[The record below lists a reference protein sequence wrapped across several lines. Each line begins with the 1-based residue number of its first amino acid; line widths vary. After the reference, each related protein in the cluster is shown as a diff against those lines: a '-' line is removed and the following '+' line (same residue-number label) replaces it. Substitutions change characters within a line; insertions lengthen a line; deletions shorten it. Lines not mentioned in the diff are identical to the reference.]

1 MGSGAKR
8 DKGRAA
14 FGGRCV
20 DYDEGMKSW
29 FRLAL
34 MVLCVQ
40 SAWAQAV
47 TPSAAPQDRPAA
59 QKSGLDA
66 MLFYQLLLG
75 EMNVRGGA
83 PGSGFS
89 IILDAARKTRD
100 PLVFQRAVD
109 VALQSRSGD
118 AALQAA
124 QAWKS
129 ALPESSEANRYLL
142 QILLALNRLDEAGQ
156 ALTVSIRELPA
167 DERNTAIASIP
178 RVFSRVQDKKLAADA
193 VEKALQTA
201 LKQAPT
207 AASAWTTVG
216 RMRREA
222 GQLALAVE
230 ATRQALLADATA
242 SGPLILALSLVGAAP
257 TELTPLITR
266 AMQGPVPPEL
276 RLGFARLLI
285 GQLSY
290 TQALEQLQK
299 INTEQPEFADAWWV
313 HGLLL
318 LETGQWA
325 LAEQKLTQHVA
336 LASVAPDKSA
346 TAGLTESLMG
356 LAQIAQRKGQWTQAQ
371 QWLAQVPAD
380 ADPIKLASRQAD
392 LLSKQGR
399 LDEARLTLER
409 IRANTPEL
417 AIKKALVQSQWLREN
432 NQAANAYTLVKQ
444 TLAQHPQNTELMSE
458 LAMVCEKL
466 KRYDEMESL
475 LRDIMK
481 RKPDDPHAFNALG
494 YSLADRNIRLPEAR
508 LLITQALQL
517 APNDAYIQDSLG
529 WVAFRQGQLAEALQL
544 LQMAYKAKP
553 DAEIAAHL
561 GEVLWVMGQRDAAAV
576 IWREGLLL
584 KSDNDTLNETLK
596 RFQFKP

>member
-1 MGSGAKR
+1 
-8 DKGRAA
+8 
-14 FGGRCV
+14 
-20 DYDEGMKSW
+20 
-29 FRLAL
+29 
-34 MVLCVQ
+34 
-40 SAWAQAV
+40 
-47 TPSAAPQDRPAA
+47 
-59 QKSGLDA
+59 

-75 EMNVRGGA
+75 EMNVRSGA

-89 IILDAARKTRD
+89 IILDAARKTKD

-129 ALPESSEANRYLL
+129 AIPESSEANRYLL

-156 ALTVSIRELPA
+156 ALSVSIRELPA
-167 DERNTAIASIP
+167 NERATAIASIP
-178 RVFSRVQDKKLAADA
+178 RVFGRVQDKKLAADT
-193 VEKALQTA
+193 VEKALQAA
-201 LKQAPT
+201 LRQAPT
-207 AASAWTTVG
+207 SASAWTTVG

-242 SGPLILALSLVGAAP
+242 SGPLVLALSLVSAAP
-257 TELTPLITR
+257 TELWPLVHQ
-266 AMQGPVPPEL
+266 AMRGPVPPDL
-276 RLGFARLLI
+276 RLGYARLLI

-290 TQALEQLQK
+290 TQALEQLEK
-299 INTEQPEFADAWWV
+299 INTDEPTFGDAWWV

-318 LETGQWA
+318 METGQWQ
-325 LAEQKLTQHVA
+325 LAEQKLLKHVG
-336 LASVAPDKSA
+336 LAPTLQDKGAS
-346 TAGLTESLMG
+346 AGLAESLMA

-392 LLSKQGR
+392 LLSQQGR

-417 AIKKALVQSQWLREN
+417 VIRKALVQSQWLRDN
-432 NQAANAYTLVKQ
+432 KQAANAYALVKK
-444 TLAQHPQNTELMSE
+444 TLTQHPQNTELMSE
-458 LAMVCEKL
+458 LAMVSEKL
-466 KRYDEMESL
+466 KRYDEMEAL
-475 LRDIMK
+475 LRELMK

-508 LLITQALQL
+508 ELIVRALQL

-529 WVAFRQGQLAEALQL
+529 WVAFRQGNLAEALQL
-544 LQMAYKAKP
+544 LQTAYKAKP

-576 IWREGLLL
+576 VWREGLLL
-584 KSDNDTLNETLK
+584 KPDNETLAETLK

>member
-1 MGSGAKR
+1 
-8 DKGRAA
+8 
-14 FGGRCV
+14 
-20 DYDEGMKSW
+20 
-29 FRLAL
+29 

>member
-1 MGSGAKR
+1 
-8 DKGRAA
+8 
-14 FGGRCV
+14 
-20 DYDEGMKSW
+20 MKSW

>member
-1 MGSGAKR
+1 
-8 DKGRAA
+8 
-14 FGGRCV
+14 
-20 DYDEGMKSW
+20 MKSW
-29 FRLAL
+29 LQVAL
-34 MVLCVQ
+34 MLLCAQ
-40 SAWAQAV
+40 SALAQAV
-47 TPSAAPQDRPAA
+47 SPSVVPQERSTV

-75 EMNVRGGA
+75 EMNVRSGS

-89 IILDAARKTRD
+89 IILDAARKSRD

-109 VALQSRSGD
+109 IALQSRSGD

-129 ALPESSEANRYLL
+129 TLPESSEANRYLL

-156 ALTVSIRELPA
+156 ALSVSIRELPA
-167 DERNTAIASIP
+167 DERNTAIGSIP
-178 RVFSRVQDKKLAADA
+178 RVFSRAQDKKLAADT
-193 VEKALQTA
+193 VEKALQA
-201 LKQAPT
+201 FLKQAPT

-222 GQLALAVE
+222 GQLAPAIE
-230 ATRQALLADATA
+230 ATRRALLADATA
-242 SGPLILALSLVGAAP
+242 SGPLALALSLVSTAP
-257 TELTPLITR
+257 TELWPLIHQ
-266 AMQGPVPPEL
+266 AMRGPVPPEM
-276 RLGFARLLI
+276 RLGYARLLI

-299 INTEQPEFADAWWV
+299 INTDEPLFADAWWV

-318 LETGQWA
+318 LETGQWQ
-325 LAEQKLTQHVA
+325 LAEQKLLKHVTLPTVA
-336 LASVAPDKSA
+336 QDKGAS
-346 TAGLTESLMG
+346 AGLTESLMA

-392 LLSKQGR
+392 LLSQQGR

-417 AIKKALVQSQWLREN
+417 VVRKTLVQSQWLRDN
-432 NQAANAYTLVKQ
+432 KQASSAYALVKQ
-444 TLAQHPQNTELMSE
+444 ALAQQADNTELMSE
-458 LAMVCEKL
+458 LAMVSEKL
-466 KRYDEMESL
+466 KRFDEMEAL
-475 LRDIMK
+475 LRELIQ
-481 RKPDDPHAFNALG
+481 RKPEDPHAFNALG
-494 YSLADRNIRLPEAR
+494 YSLADRNIRLSEAR
-508 LLITQALQL
+508 ELITRALQL

-544 LQMAYKAKP
+544 LQTAYKAKP

-561 GEVLWVMGQRDAAAV
+561 GEVLWVMGQREAAAV

-584 KSDNDTLNETLK
+584 KSDNETLTETLK

>member
-1 MGSGAKR
+1 
-8 DKGRAA
+8 
-14 FGGRCV
+14 
-20 DYDEGMKSW
+20 
-29 FRLAL
+29 

-40 SAWAQAV
+40 SAWSQAV

-66 MLFYQLLLG
+66 ILFYQLLLG
-75 EMNVRGGA
+75 EMNVRGGS

-129 ALPESSEANRYLL
+129 TLPESSEANRYLL

-178 RVFSRVQDKKLAADA
+178 RVFSRVQDKKLAADT

-276 RLGFARLLI
+276 RLGYARLLI

-290 TQALEQLQK
+290 SQALEQLQK

-346 TAGLTESLMG
+346 TAGLTESLLG

-417 AIKKALVQSQWLREN
+417 AIKKALVQSQWLRDN
-432 NQAANAYTLVKQ
+432 KQAASAYALVKQ

>member
-1 MGSGAKR
+1 
-8 DKGRAA
+8 
-14 FGGRCV
+14 
-20 DYDEGMKSW
+20 
-29 FRLAL
+29 

-276 RLGFARLLI
+276 RLGYARLLI

>member
-1 MGSGAKR
+1 
-8 DKGRAA
+8 
-14 FGGRCV
+14 
-20 DYDEGMKSW
+20 
-29 FRLAL
+29 
-34 MVLCVQ
+34 
-40 SAWAQAV
+40 
-47 TPSAAPQDRPAA
+47 
-59 QKSGLDA
+59 
-66 MLFYQLLLG
+66 
-75 EMNVRGGA
+75 
-83 PGSGFS
+83 
-89 IILDAARKTRD
+89 
-100 PLVFQRAVD
+100 
-109 VALQSRSGD
+109 
-118 AALQAA
+118 
-124 QAWKS
+124 
-129 ALPESSEANRYLL
+129 
-142 QILLALNRLDEAGQ
+142 
-156 ALTVSIRELPA
+156 
-167 DERNTAIASIP
+167 
-178 RVFSRVQDKKLAADA
+178 
-193 VEKALQTA
+193 
-201 LKQAPT
+201 
-207 AASAWTTVG
+207 
-216 RMRREA
+216 
-222 GQLALAVE
+222 
-230 ATRQALLADATA
+230 
-242 SGPLILALSLVGAAP
+242 
-257 TELTPLITR
+257 LITR

-276 RLGFARLLI
+276 RLGYARLLI

-336 LASVAPDKSA
+336 LASVTPDKST

-417 AIKKALVQSQWLREN
+417 AIKKALVQSQWLRDN
-432 NQAANAYTLVKQ
+432 KQAASAYALVKQ

-475 LRDIMK
+475 LREIIK

-508 LLITQALQL
+508 LLITQALKL

>member
-1 MGSGAKR
+1 M
-8 DKGRAA
+8 
-14 FGGRCV
+14 F
-20 DYDEGMKSW
+20 
-29 FRLAL
+29 
-34 MVLCVQ
+34 LCVQ
-40 SAWAQAV
+40 SAWAQSVA
-47 TPSAAPQDRPAA
+47 PSAAPKDRPSA

-66 MLFYQLLLG
+66 ALFYQLLLG

-100 PLVFQRAVD
+100 PLLFQRAVD

-178 RVFSRVQDKKLAADA
+178 RVFSRVQDKKLAADT

-276 RLGFARLLI
+276 RLGYARLLI

-299 INTEQPEFADAWWV
+299 INTDQPEFADAWWV

-336 LASVAPDKSA
+336 LAAVATDKSA
-346 TAGLTESLMG
+346 PAGLTESLMG

-392 LLSKQGR
+392 LLSQQGR
-399 LDEARLTLER
+399 LDEARQTLER

-417 AIKKALVQSQWLREN
+417 AIRKALVQSQWLRDN
-432 NQAANAYTLVKQ
+432 KQASSAYVLVKQ
-444 TLAQHPQNTELMSE
+444 TLAQNPQNTELMSE

-466 KRYDEMESL
+466 KRFDEMESL
-475 LRDIMK
+475 LRELMK

-508 LLITQALQL
+508 QLITQALQL

-544 LQMAYKAKP
+544 LQTAYKAKP

>member
-1 MGSGAKR
+1 M
-8 DKGRAA
+8 
-14 FGGRCV
+14 F
-20 DYDEGMKSW
+20 
-29 FRLAL
+29 
-34 MVLCVQ
+34 LCVQ
-40 SAWAQAV
+40 SAWAQSVA
-47 TPSAAPQDRPAA
+47 PSAAPKDRPSA

-66 MLFYQLLLG
+66 ALFYQLLLG

-100 PLVFQRAVD
+100 PLLFQRAVD

-178 RVFSRVQDKKLAADA
+178 RVFSRVQDKKLAADT

-230 ATRQALLADATA
+230 STRQALLADATA

-276 RLGFARLLI
+276 RLGYARLLI

-299 INTEQPEFADAWWV
+299 INTDQPEFADAWWV

-336 LASVAPDKSA
+336 LAAVATDKSA
-346 TAGLTESLMG
+346 PAGLTESLMG

-392 LLSKQGR
+392 LLSQQGR
-399 LDEARLTLER
+399 LDEARQTLER

-417 AIKKALVQSQWLREN
+417 AIRKALVQSQWLRDN
-432 NQAANAYTLVKQ
+432 KQASSAYVLVKQ
-444 TLAQHPQNTELMSE
+444 TLAQNPQNTELMSE

-466 KRYDEMESL
+466 KRFDEMESL
-475 LRDIMK
+475 LRELMK

-508 LLITQALQL
+508 QLITQALQL

-544 LQMAYKAKP
+544 LQTAYKAKP

>member
-1 MGSGAKR
+1 
-8 DKGRAA
+8 
-14 FGGRCV
+14 
-20 DYDEGMKSW
+20 
-29 FRLAL
+29 

-299 INTEQPEFADAWWV
+299 INTDQPEFADAWWV

-325 LAEQKLTQHVA
+325 LAEKKLTQHVA

>member
-1 MGSGAKR
+1 
-8 DKGRAA
+8 
-14 FGGRCV
+14 
-20 DYDEGMKSW
+20 
-29 FRLAL
+29 
-34 MVLCVQ
+34 
-40 SAWAQAV
+40 
-47 TPSAAPQDRPAA
+47 
-59 QKSGLDA
+59 

-100 PLVFQRAVD
+100 PLLFQRAVD

-178 RVFSRVQDKKLAADA
+178 RVFSRVQDKKLAADT

-201 LKQAPT
+201 LKQAPS

-242 SGPLILALSLVGAAP
+242 SGPLILTLSLVGAAP
-257 TELTPLITR
+257 TELSPLISR

-276 RLGFARLLI
+276 RLGYARLLI

-299 INTEQPEFADAWWV
+299 INTDQPEFADAWWV

-325 LAEQKLTQHVA
+325 LAEQKLTKHVA
-336 LASVAPDKSA
+336 LAAVATDKSA
-346 TAGLTESLMG
+346 PAGLTESLMG

-392 LLSKQGR
+392 LLSQQGR
-399 LDEARLTLER
+399 LDEARQTLEQ

-417 AIKKALVQSQWLREN
+417 AIRKALVQSQWLRDN
-432 NQAANAYTLVKQ
+432 KQASSAYVLVKQ
-444 TLAQHPQNTELMSE
+444 TLAQNPQNTELMSE

-466 KRYDEMESL
+466 KRFDEMESL
-475 LRDIMK
+475 LRELMK

-544 LQMAYKAKP
+544 LQTAYKAKP

-561 GEVLWVMGQRDAAAV
+561 GEVLWVMGQRDAAAI

>member
-1 MGSGAKR
+1 M
-8 DKGRAA
+8 
-14 FGGRCV
+14 F
-20 DYDEGMKSW
+20 
-29 FRLAL
+29 
-34 MVLCVQ
+34 LCVQ
-40 SAWAQAV
+40 SAWAQSVA
-47 TPSAAPQDRPAA
+47 PSAAPKDRPAA

-66 MLFYQLLLG
+66 ALFYQLLLG

-100 PLVFQRAVD
+100 PLLFQRAVD

-178 RVFSRVQDKKLAADA
+178 RVFSRVQDKKLAADT

-276 RLGFARLLI
+276 RLGYARLLI

-299 INTEQPEFADAWWV
+299 INTDQPEFADAWWV

-325 LAEQKLTQHVA
+325 LAEQKLKQHVA
-336 LASVAPDKSA
+336 LAAVATDKSA
-346 TAGLTESLMG
+346 PAGLTESLMG

-392 LLSKQGR
+392 LLSQQGR
-399 LDEARLTLER
+399 LDEARQTLEQ

-417 AIKKALVQSQWLREN
+417 AIRKALVQSQWLRDN
-432 NQAANAYTLVKQ
+432 KQASSAYVLVKQ
-444 TLAQHPQNTELMSE
+444 TLAQNPQNTELMSE

-466 KRYDEMESL
+466 KRFDEMESL
-475 LRDIMK
+475 LRELMK

-544 LQMAYKAKP
+544 LQTAYKAKP

-561 GEVLWVMGQRDAAAV
+561 GEVLWVMGQRDAAAI